1 VVIGDLLDA
10 FGSALVAAATIA
22 IRMAEV
28 TVIKHEGPPHRY
40 LIRPAWCGCGQ
51 CLSFHD
57 LRDGEELTLDRR
69 SRLLVYPIDLP
80 DGTHLARIGQ
90 WIAPV

>member
-1 VVIGDLLDA
+1 MVSELLDA
-10 FGSALVAAATIA
+10 LGVALVAAATAA
-22 IRMAEV
+22 IRLAEI

-40 LIRPAWCGCGQ
+40 LIRPAWCGCGT

-57 LRDGEELTLDRR
+57 LRDGQELMIDRR
-69 SRLLVYPIDLP
+69 SRLLVYPLDLP
-80 DGTHLARIGQ
+80 DGAHHARTGQ